1 MDADGATNADGATVG
16 SFPPWATMRAE
27 GTTVVWRGKK
37 KPRTGR
43 EKKIDRGEFFPNK
56 QKNKWLILFGKIE
69 RVEDLH
75 FSTYDALPCIATPM
89 ELMDFPQLRKPTP
102 TADKKLIPTTIFKYY
117 RVD

>member
-56 QKNKWLILFGKIE
+56 
-69 RVEDLH
+69 
-75 FSTYDALPCIATPM
+75 
-89 ELMDFPQLRKPTP
+89 
-102 TADKKLIPTTIFKYY
+102 
-117 RVD
+117 